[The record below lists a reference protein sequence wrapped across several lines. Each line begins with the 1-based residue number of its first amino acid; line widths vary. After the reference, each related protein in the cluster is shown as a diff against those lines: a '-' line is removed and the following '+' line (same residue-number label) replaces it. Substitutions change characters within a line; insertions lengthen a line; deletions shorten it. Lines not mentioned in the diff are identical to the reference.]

1 MDTGASLNTHTRT
14 PCPSKCTTAPKRLIF
29 LPTGLLSRKCFQS
42 SHRHCPR
49 HRRATDARWQCLLF
63 ITRLVRLAASYLDSD
78 VPLKSQPARSLMIMS
93 TQDTHTRCSFFI
105 CFIRVAFRFIS
116 SAATRR
122 TSREHVSHGFSVF
135 FCVLGFSFFWQTTI
149 RTLITI
155 DRFRVIKAYVIELK
169 RLAWGVQKKE
179 ERGIDRPHKWKAK

>member
-14 PCPSKCTTAPKRLIF
+14 PCPSKCATAPKRLIF

-78 VPLKSQPARSLMIMS
+78 VPLKKPTSPKLDDYVDTRH
-93 TQDTHTRCSFFI
+93 THTLLFFYLFHPCFVSFHF
-105 CFIRVAFRFIS
+105 FGGHAKNEPR
-116 SAATRR
+116 TRE
-122 TSREHVSHGFSVF
+122 SRIFGFLLRAWFFVFLANHHSHSHN
-135 FCVLGFSFFWQTTI
+135 
-149 RTLITI
+149 
-155 DRFRVIKAYVIELK
+155 
-169 RLAWGVQKKE
+169 
-179 ERGIDRPHKWKAK
+179 DRPF

>member
-93 TQDTHTRCSFFI
+93 TQDTHTRCFFFYLFHPCCVSFHFFGGHAKNEPRTRESRIFGFI
-105 CFIRVAFRFIS
+105 LRAWFFVFLAN
-116 SAATRR
+116 
-122 TSREHVSHGFSVF
+122 HHSHSHN
-135 FCVLGFSFFWQTTI
+135 
-149 RTLITI
+149 
-155 DRFRVIKAYVIELK
+155 
-169 RLAWGVQKKE
+169 
-179 ERGIDRPHKWKAK
+179 DRPF